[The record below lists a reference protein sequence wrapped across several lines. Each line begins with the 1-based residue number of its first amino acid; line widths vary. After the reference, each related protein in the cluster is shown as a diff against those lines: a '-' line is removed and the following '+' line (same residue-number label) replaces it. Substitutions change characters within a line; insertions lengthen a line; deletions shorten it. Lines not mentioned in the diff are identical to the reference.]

1 MNVLVGCEF
10 SAIVRQA
17 FARRG
22 HNAWSCDLLPS
33 EIPGNH
39 YQKNL
44 LDVIDG
50 NWDLLIAHPPCTF
63 LAVSGARWWKGREKQ
78 QEEAIAFVLAL
89 FNCGIPKIAIENPI
103 GKISSVFRPPDQIIQ
118 PWMFGHGETKATC
131 LWLKGLPLLHPT
143 HVVQGR
149 MARVHRMPPSPQR
162 GKERSRT
169 FFGIAEAMADQ
180 WGNVDFPCIP
190 LQLTLK
196 LNPQA

>member
-63 LAVSGARWWKGREKQ
+63 
-78 QEEAIAFVLAL
+78 
-89 FNCGIPKIAIENPI
+89 
-103 GKISSVFRPPDQIIQ
+103 
-118 PWMFGHGETKATC
+118 
-131 LWLKGLPLLHPT
+131 
-143 HVVQGR
+143 
-149 MARVHRMPPSPQR
+149 
-162 GKERSRT
+162 
-169 FFGIAEAMADQ
+169 
-180 WGNVDFPCIP
+180 
-190 LQLTLK
+190 
-196 LNPQA
+196 